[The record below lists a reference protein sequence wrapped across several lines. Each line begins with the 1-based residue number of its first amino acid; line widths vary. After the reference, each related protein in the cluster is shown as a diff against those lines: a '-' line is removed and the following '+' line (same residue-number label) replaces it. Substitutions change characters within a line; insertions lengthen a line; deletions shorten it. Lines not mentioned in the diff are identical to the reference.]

1 MTVTPRPPTTIGLR
15 VEPDVKDEIDRSLR
29 RRLKRR
35 CQRMVA
41 ALGLDGTELSVLLAA
56 DTTVANLNET
66 WRKKKGTTD
75 VLSFPQAT
83 PKVIE
88 SWTANPPGTS
98 PPDTSPPD
106 TTPDGPERILGDLVI
121 SLEVVRRRSPAP
133 DAFEQDLV
141 TLLAHGLLHLLG
153 RDHQNTPDREAML
166 ALQDRLVTE
175 AQSRGRV
182 QRVF

>member
-1 MTVTPRPPTTIGLR
+1 MTVAPPRPPSTIGLR
-15 VEPDVKDEIDRSLR
+15 VEPDVTEEIDRSLR

-41 ALGLDGTELSVLLAA
+41 ALGLGGTELSVLLAG
-56 DTTVANLNET
+56 DNTVANLNET

-83 PKVIE
+83 PELIE
-88 SWTANPPGTS
+88 SWTTSHPPKGGA
-98 PPDTSPPD
+98 PDGSA
-106 TTPDGPERILGDLVI
+106 DGPERILGDLVI
-121 SLEVVRRRSPAP
+121 SLEVVRRRSPGP

-141 TLLAHGLLHLLG
+141 TLLAHGLIHLLG
-153 RDHQNTPDREAML
+153 HDHQSDPDRKAML

-182 QRVF
+182 QRVS